1 MKSVCIFAGSSLGR
15 KESYKNIAISLGQKL
30 VKNNF
35 SMVYG
40 GGGVG
45 LMNEIANEVL
55 KCGGEVTGVI
65 TERLKDVEAGHQN
78 LTKLYVVKTMHERKA
93 KMAELSD
100 AIISLPGGVG
110 TWEEF
115 FEALAWNQLGIH
127 SKPIILLNE
136 DGYYEDLYL
145 FTKKACNEGFIPQ
158 STLDD
163 FHLISNLDEAINCI
177 KNFKPRDKSQ
187 WFKRLKE

>member
-1 MKSVCIFAGSSLGR
+1 MKSVCIFAGSSLGV
-15 KESYKNIAISLGQKL
+15 KEAYKDLAISLGQAL

-55 KCGGEVTGVI
+55 KYDGEVTGVI

-78 LTKLYVVKTMHERKA
+78 LTELYVVKTMHERKA
-93 KMAELSD
+93 KMAQLSD

-127 SKPIILLNE
+127 SKPIILLNVE
-136 DGYYEDLYL
+136 GYYDELYS
-145 FTKKACNEGFIPQ
+145 FSMKACKEGFIPQ

-163 FHLISNLDEAINCI
+163 FYLINNVEDAIECI
-177 KNFKPRDKSQ
+177 SNFKPRDKSQ

>member
-1 MKSVCIFAGSSLGR
+1 MKSVCIFAGSSLGK
-15 KESYKNIAISLGQKL
+15 KESYKKLALELGQKL
-30 VKNNF
+30 VRNNL

-40 GGGVG
+40 GGCVG
-45 LMNEIANEVL
+45 LMGEVADSVL
-55 KCGGEVTGVI
+55 NFGGHVTGVI
-65 TERLKDVEAGHQN
+65 TKRLKEVEVGHKG
-78 LTKLYVVKTMHERKA
+78 LTQLIEVETMHERKA

-100 AIISLPGGVG
+100 SIISLPGGVG

-127 SKPIILLNE
+127 SKPIILLNQE
-136 DGYYEDLYL
+136 GYYEELYK
-145 FTKKACNEGFIPQ
+145 FSQKARSEGFIPQ

-163 FHLISNLDEAINCI
+163 FYLIGNVNEAIKII
-177 KNFKPRDKSQ
+177 KNYVPRDTSQ

>member
-1 MKSVCIFAGSSLGR
+1 MKSVCIFAGSNLGHKASYKSAATKLGR
-15 KESYKNIAISLGQKL
+15 EL

-55 KCGGEVTGVI
+55 DGGGKVTGVI
-65 TERLKDVEAGHQN
+65 TERLKKAEAGHKN
-78 LTKLYVVKTMHERKA
+78 LTQLHVVGTMHERKA

-115 FEALAWNQLGIH
+115 YEALAWNQLGIH
-127 SKPIILLNE
+127 SKPIILLNV
-136 DGYYEDLYL
+136 
-145 FTKKACNEGFIPQ
+145 EGL
-158 STLDD
+158 S
-163 FHLISNLDEAINCI
+163 LIHI
-177 KNFKPRDKSQ
+177 
-187 WFKRLKE
+187 

>member
-15 KESYKNIAISLGQKL
+15 NKSYKETATELGQTL
-30 VKNNF
+30 FQNGY

-40 GGGVG
+40 GGSVG
-45 LMNEIANEVL
+45 LMGVIADSVL
-55 KCGGEVTGVI
+55 HSGGKVTGVI
-65 TERLKDVEAGHQN
+65 TRKLKEVEVGHKD
-78 LTKLYVVKTMHERKA
+78 LTELIVVDSMHERKS

-127 SKPIILLNE
+127 SKPIILLNV
-136 DGYYEDLYL
+136 DNYYEDLHT
-145 FTKKACNEGFIPQ
+145 FAEKACFQGFLPS
-158 STLDD
+158 STLEDL
-163 FHLISNLDEAINCI
+163 FFVNSVQEAINKI
-177 KNFKPRDKSQ
+177 KNFEPKENLK

>member
-1 MKSVCIFAGSSLGR
+1 MKSICIFAGSSLGE
-15 KESYKNIAISLGQKL
+15 KKSYRNIAFKLGQEL

-35 SMVYG
+35 SMIYG
-40 GGGVG
+40 GGSVG
-45 LMNEIANEVL
+45 LMGKVADSVL
-55 KCGGEVTGVI
+55 ESGGKVTGVI
-65 TERLKDVEAGHQN
+65 TNRLKRAEVGHKNLSELIVVES
-78 LTKLYVVKTMHERKA
+78 MHERKA

-127 SKPIILLNE
+127 SKPIILLNI
-136 DGYYEDLYL
+136 DNYYEDLYE
-145 FTKKACNEGFIPQ
+145 FTIKACSEGFLPQ

-163 FHLISNLDEAINCI
+163 FILTDSVANAIKEI
-177 KNFKPRDKSQ
+177 KNFTPQDKTQ

>member
-15 KESYKNIAISLGQKL
+15 KESYKDLSISLGKAL

-55 KCGGEVTGVI
+55 KCGGKVTGVI
-65 TERLKDVEAGHQN
+65 TERLKEVEAGHKN

-93 KMAELSD
+93 KMAKLSD

-127 SKPIILLNE
+127 SKPIVLLNV

-145 FTKKACNEGFIPQ
+145 FTNKACNEGFLPQ
-158 STLDD
+158 STLED
-163 FHLISNLDEAINCI
+163 FFLCNTISEALDKIQSFI
-177 KNFKPRDKSQ
+177 KKDQSQ
-187 WFKRLKE
+187 WFKRLQE

>member
-15 KESYKNIAISLGQKL
+15 KESYKNIAISLGQEL

-93 KMAELSD
+93 KMAKLSD

-145 FTKKACNEGFIPQ
+145 FTKKPAKKALYLNRP
-158 STLDD
+158 
-163 FHLISNLDEAINCI
+163 
-177 KNFKPRDKSQ
+177 
-187 WFKRLKE
+187 